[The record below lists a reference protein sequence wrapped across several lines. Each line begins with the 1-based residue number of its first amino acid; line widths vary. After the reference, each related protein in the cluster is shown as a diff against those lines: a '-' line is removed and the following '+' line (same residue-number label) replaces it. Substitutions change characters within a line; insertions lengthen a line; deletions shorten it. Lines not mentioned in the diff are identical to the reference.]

1 MHDSAP
7 PAPAVDTTAVAR
19 RIAGR
24 FARRLHRG
32 YARNKLRLDPAYAA
46 TAELVAGTPDAL
58 LDVGCGLGL
67 LGFYLR
73 EMGYAGDY
81 LGIDFDAEKIEAGRA
96 AAEGTYRDMTLVAA
110 RATELPE
117 FSGHVALLDVLH
129 YMGQEAQQK
138 LLRDAAARVAP
149 GALLVI
155 RNVLR
160 EPGWRFRA
168 TVIEERLI
176 HAVRWI
182 GTPATHFPR
191 PEEIRSPLEQAGFS
205 VAIRPLWGRT
215 PFNSYLIVARAPP
228 RHA

>member
-1 MHDSAP
+1 M
-7 PAPAVDTTAVAR
+7 TAVAR
-19 RIAGR
+19 RIAAR
-24 FARRLHRG
+24 FSRRFHRG
-32 YARNKLRLDPAYAA
+32 YARHKLRLDPAYAA
-46 TAELVAGTPDAL
+46 VAELVAGTRDPL

-67 LGFYLR
+67 LGLYLR
-73 EMGYAGDY
+73 EMGYAGSY
-81 LGIDFDAEKIEAGRA
+81 LGIDFDAGKIEAGRA
-96 AAEGTYRDMTLVAA
+96 AAEGTWRDMQLVAA
-110 RATELPE
+110 RAAELPE
-117 FSGHVALLDVLH
+117 FSGHVALIDVLH
-129 YMGQEAQQK
+129 YMGHEGQQQ

-191 PEEIRSPLEQAGFS
+191 PQEIQAPLREAGFS
-205 VAIRPLWGRT
+205 VEMRPLWGRT
-215 PFNSYLIVARAPP
+215 PFNSYLVVACAPTG
-228 RHA
+228 